1 MRNYFKHKKKVFYL
15 MFIIPKPN
23 FTRVGGGGVH
33 FHMEE
38 VGGVDFVGG
47 GGC

>member
-1 MRNYFKHKKKVFYL
+1 

-23 FTRVGGGGVH
+23 FTRVEGGGGGESI

-38 VGGVDFVGG
+38 VGGVHIVWGG
-47 GGC
+47 QVLIIDS